1 MKYPAISKKSLA
13 LNAIYM
19 SLYVVITIML
29 QPFSY
34 GQVQVRVSEAL
45 CILPLYDKLSVI
57 SITLA
62 CLISNTY
69 MGNIYDMICG
79 TLATFIGLIF
89 TYLLRKKN
97 FFVATSPPLIS
108 NAIIIPFVLK
118 YGYGLN
124 DVVIYMQALFIL
136 LGEAISVYFVGYL
149 IRPLIKNNYKKQ

>member
-1 MKYPAISKKSLA
+1 MKSPAISKKSLA

-34 GQVQVRVSEAL
+34 GQIQVRVSEAL
-45 CILPLYDKLSVI
+45 CILPLYDKLSII
-57 SITLA
+57 SITLG

-69 MGNIYDMICG
+69 MGNIYDMIFG

-97 FFVATSPPLIS
+97 FFVATSPTLIS

-118 YGYGLN
+118 YGYGFN

-136 LGEAISVYFVGYL
+136 LGEAISVYFIGYL
-149 IRPLIKNNYKKQ
+149 IRPFIKNNYKK